1 MVDWN
6 TNEAGTVHR
15 AGAAVRGSRF
25 LREAVVIRKTQVVLE
40 GEEIYTSFEASIFS
54 NTDMEAAINA
64 GLKPRKTIMEVK
76 YFDTLRRAKAWAET
90 WLQH

>member
-25 LREAVVIRKTQVVLE
+25 LREARVAQSYRMD
-40 GEEIYTSFEASIFS
+40 GEAVAWMVTIYAK
-54 NTDMEAAINA
+54 TDMDAPINA
-64 GLKPRKTIMEVK
+64 GLEPTTKIMDVK
-76 YFDTLRRAKAWAET
+76 HFDTLRRAKAWAET
-90 WLQH
+90 WLQP